1 LFKTPPVRTRSVGG
15 MAPTLNGIGLAVAD
29 MATSLTFY
37 RRLGLEF
44 PAGAE
49 NDPHAEA
56 ELPGGIGLMLD
67 THASLSSFDPT
78 HTPGGPV
85 KDGASLAF
93 LCADAPEVD
102 SQHADLVAAGHHSV
116 KEPWDAPWG
125 QRYAILRDPDGY
137 QVELFAWL
145 KN

>member
-1 LFKTPPVRTRSVGG
+1 

-37 RRLGLEF
+37 RRLGLDF

-49 NDPHAEA
+49 NEPHAET
-56 ELPGGIGLMLD
+56 ELPGGIRLMVD
-67 THASLSSFDPT
+67 THTSIASFEPS
-78 HTPGGPV
+78 HTPGGAI
-85 KDGASLAF
+85 KDGPSLAF
-93 LCADAPEVD
+93 LCADPAEVD
-102 SQHADLVAAGHHSV
+102 SQHADLVAAGSPSV

-137 QVELFAWL
+137 QVELFAWV

>member
-1 LFKTPPVRTRSVGG
+1 
-15 MAPTLNGIGLAVAD
+15 MAPSLNGIGLAVAD

-37 RRLGLEF
+37 RRLGLDF

-49 NDPHAEA
+49 DGPHAEA
-56 ELPGGIGLMLD
+56 ELPGGIRLMLD
-67 THASLSSFDPT
+67 THASISSFDPS
-78 HTPGGPV
+78 HKPGGPI

-93 LCADAPEVD
+93 LCADPAEVN
-102 SQHADLVAAGHHSV
+102 SQHADLVAAGHTNV
-116 KEPWDAPWG
+116 KDPWDAPWG

-137 QVELFAWL
+137 QVELFAWT

>member
-1 LFKTPPVRTRSVGG
+1 
-15 MAPTLNGIGLAVAD
+15 MAPTFNGIGLAVAD

-37 RRLGLEF
+37 RRLGLDF

-49 NDPHAEA
+49 NEPHAET
-56 ELPGGIGLMLD
+56 ELPGGIRLMLD
-67 THASLSSFDPT
+67 THELIVSFDPG
-78 HTPGGPV
+78 HEPGGKIKNGP
-85 KDGASLAF
+85 SLAF
-93 LCADAPEVD
+93 LCADPAEVD
-102 SQHADLVAAGHHSV
+102 SQHADLVAAGHTNV

-137 QVELFAWL
+137 QVELFAWK

>member
-1 LFKTPPVRTRSVGG
+1 
-15 MAPTLNGIGLAVAD
+15 MAPSLNGIGLAVAD

-37 RRLGLEF
+37 RRLGLDF

-49 NDPHAEA
+49 DGPHAEA
-56 ELPGGIGLMLD
+56 ELPGGIRLMLD
-67 THASLSSFDPT
+67 THTSISSFDPS
-78 HTPGGPV
+78 HKPGGPI

-93 LCADAPEVD
+93 LCADPAEVN
-102 SQHADLVAAGHHSV
+102 SQHADLVAAGHTNV
-116 KEPWDAPWG
+116 KDPWDAPWG

-137 QVELFAWL
+137 QVELFAWT

>member
-1 LFKTPPVRTRSVGG
+1 

-49 NDPHAEA
+49 NEPHVEA
-56 ELPGGIGLMLD
+56 GLPGGIRLMLD
-67 THASLSSFDPT
+67 THALLASFDPD
-78 HTPGGPV
+78 HSSGGPV

-93 LCADAPEVD
+93 LCADSAEVD
-102 SQHADLVAAGHHSV
+102 SQHADLVAAGRTSV

-145 KN
+145 KS